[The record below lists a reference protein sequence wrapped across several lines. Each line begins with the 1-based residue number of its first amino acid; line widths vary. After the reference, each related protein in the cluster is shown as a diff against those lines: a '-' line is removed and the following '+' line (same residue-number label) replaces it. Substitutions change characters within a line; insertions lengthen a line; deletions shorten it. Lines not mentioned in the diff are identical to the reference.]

1 MVSKVTEAA
10 FDPNALVVQNI
21 GAPIYGQPVTI
32 VSGQNL
38 VAGAVLG
45 QITTGGKYTLSAS
58 AAGDGS
64 QTPDAI
70 LAADCDASGGDKT
83 AYVYFAGEF
92 NENKLTLGAG
102 HSLSVAFR
110 KALARKG
117 IFLHGF
123 QPS

>member
-21 GAPIYGQPVTI
+21 GAPIYGQAVTI
-32 VSGQNL
+32 ISGQNL

-45 QITTGGKYTLSAS
+45 MITASSKYNLSLS

-64 QTPDAI
+64 NVPDAI

-83 AYVYFAGEF
+83 AWVYFAGEF
-92 NENKLTLGAG
+92 NESKLTLGTG
-102 HSLSVAFR
+102 HTLTVAFR

-117 IFLHGF
+117 IFLHAF
-123 QPS
+123 QPA